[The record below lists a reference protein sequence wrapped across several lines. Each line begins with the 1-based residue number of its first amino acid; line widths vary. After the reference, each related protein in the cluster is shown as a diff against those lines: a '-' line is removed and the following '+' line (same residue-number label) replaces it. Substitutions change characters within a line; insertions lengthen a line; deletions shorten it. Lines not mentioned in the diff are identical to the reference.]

1 MKQDGVAMKQD
12 MNQAVITTYPAPP
25 RPCFMQQTTDGH
37 TYISIFDREGRYTCP
52 EETVLLNS
60 EGQIEAHWINQP

>member
-1 MKQDGVAMKQD
+1 
-12 MNQAVITTYPAPP
+12 
-25 RPCFMQQTTDGH
+25 MQQTTDGH